1 MDKNKKERQPNQKPK
16 QEVEFRASLTQARDL
31 QYYRY
36 VDDDPTDTTPARL
49 TGIYSENE
57 MNKINQAN
65 EAKMDAEKEESLLMK
80 KASDLKEKIQASQ
93 RQTYS
98 FSETNNT
105 DDFLNRGGFNLET
118 FVVVVNG
125 QAENR
130 LFLTK

>member
-1 MDKNKKERQPNQKPK
+1 MTKFTRQHIYDTAKELSNWGRWGKNDQLGTLNNITPEDIVNAAKLIKKGK
-16 QEVEFRASLTQARDL
+16 VFALGL
-31 QYYRY
+31 
-36 VDDDPTDTTPARL
+36 
-49 TGIYSENE
+49 
-57 MNKINQAN
+57 
-65 EAKMDAEKEESLLMK
+65 
-80 KASDLKEKIQASQ
+80 DLKEKIQASQ

-130 LFLTK
+130 LFLTKC